1 MARLI
6 DADKIPY
13 EECYVP
19 DGDIRWGY
27 IKALIAEKAVIDQIP
42 TVDAVPVVHGRW
54 VFHHTTTVEKYDVV
68 KCSNCGHEAFA
79 IAIYV
84 KEGHYCPN
92 CGAKMNLE
100 VE

>member
-19 DGDIRWGY
+19 GGDIQWGY
-27 IKALIAEKAVIDQIP
+27 KKALIAEKAVIDQIP
-42 TVDAVPVVHGRW
+42 TVDAAPVVHGCWIDEYPFVR
-54 VFHHTTTVEKYDVV
+54 
-68 KCSNCGHEAFA
+68 CSVCNAEWLNCKTDNEPMLF
-79 IAIYV
+79 Y
-84 KEGHYCPN
+84 YCPN
-92 CGAKMNLE
+92 CGANMDLE